1 MQYIG
6 INKPLNKVLGSKKN
20 EKTDKD
26 KIHPRMIVKK
36 TNVQIIKDSAS
47 IKKTE
52 FITTEVD
59 EQDNLFNEPKKMERL
74 DTDNDK
80 AHDDL
85 KTLLMADDD
94 ENLNNLEDGRKS
106 KLEFQKLQIIDT
118 STAII
123 AFIGAF
129 ITIMAYDLE
138 FDQKDNDLLLIL
150 LWVVFVS
157 TKVSIV
163 LNVLK
168 YLQELTYLKA
178 RNLISKKE
186 NLISSGAI
194 WFILLETFVLLLQP
208 YPFLH
213 SIKINVYDSVEGVHY
228 YYYVNDIF
236 AILLMAR
243 VFLLCRILL
252 NNSRYRSPRARRLS
266 TMYGAD
272 NDYLFACKCL
282 MKASPFL
289 TVLVL
294 FGASI
299 FIFGYMLRICERPLN
314 RNPTVVMDFST
325 YWNSMWCVI
334 LTMTTVGYGDFY
346 AKTHFGRIVSF
357 LCCIWGVFVVSLMVV
372 TLNNVLGMSSA
383 EEKALTV
390 LDRLSLRK
398 HLKAEAAYILTNMAK
413 VGVNNKRKKGEE
425 LETEN
430 KKAFRN
436 IKKHLNDFKGISRN
450 IRSLDDGSN
459 ISEEMTRQFEFMR
472 DEIKDIKQQNQDL
485 KDVVN
490 KLNNLI
496 QLKFSDNPIVKNQ
509 VQDSSSKNQSVDNK
523 SENSIN

>member
-157 TKVSIV
+157 TKVS
-163 LNVLK
+163 
-168 YLQELTYLKA
+168 
-178 RNLISKKE
+178 
-186 NLISSGAI
+186 
-194 WFILLETFVLLLQP
+194 
-208 YPFLH
+208 
-213 SIKINVYDSVEGVHY
+213 
-228 YYYVNDIF
+228 
-236 AILLMAR
+236 
-243 VFLLCRILL
+243 
-252 NNSRYRSPRARRLS
+252 S
-266 TMYGAD
+266 T
-272 NDYLFACKCL
+272 
-282 MKASPFL
+282 
-289 TVLVL
+289 
-294 FGASI
+294 
-299 FIFGYMLRICERPLN
+299 
-314 RNPTVVMDFST
+314 
-325 YWNSMWCVI
+325 
-334 LTMTTVGYGDFY
+334 
-346 AKTHFGRIVSF
+346 
-357 LCCIWGVFVVSLMVV
+357 SL
-372 TLNNVLGMSSA
+372 
-383 EEKALTV
+383 
-390 LDRLSLRK
+390 
-398 HLKAEAAYILTNMAK
+398 Y
-413 VGVNNKRKKGEE
+413 
-425 LETEN
+425 
-430 KKAFRN
+430 
-436 IKKHLNDFKGISRN
+436 
-450 IRSLDDGSN
+450 
-459 ISEEMTRQFEFMR
+459 
-472 DEIKDIKQQNQDL
+472 
-485 KDVVN
+485 
-490 KLNNLI
+490 
-496 QLKFSDNPIVKNQ
+496 
-509 VQDSSSKNQSVDNK
+509 SSKSSLLYSCVKRFEILAGTHISQGS
-523 SENSIN
+523 

>member
-213 SIKINVYDSVEGVHY
+213 SKILPVSENL
-228 YYYVNDIF
+228 I
-236 AILLMAR
+236 IL
-243 VFLLCRILL
+243 
-252 NNSRYRSPRARRLS
+252 
-266 TMYGAD
+266 
-272 NDYLFACKCL
+272 
-282 MKASPFL
+282 
-289 TVLVL
+289 
-294 FGASI
+294 
-299 FIFGYMLRICERPLN
+299 
-314 RNPTVVMDFST
+314 
-325 YWNSMWCVI
+325 
-334 LTMTTVGYGDFY
+334 
-346 AKTHFGRIVSF
+346 
-357 LCCIWGVFVVSLMVV
+357 
-372 TLNNVLGMSSA
+372 
-383 EEKALTV
+383 
-390 LDRLSLRK
+390 
-398 HLKAEAAYILTNMAK
+398 
-413 VGVNNKRKKGEE
+413 
-425 LETEN
+425 
-430 KKAFRN
+430 
-436 IKKHLNDFKGISRN
+436 
-450 IRSLDDGSN
+450 IRH
-459 ISEEMTRQFEFMR
+459 
-472 DEIKDIKQQNQDL
+472 QNQR
-485 KDVVN
+485 
-490 KLNNLI
+490 I
-496 QLKFSDNPIVKNQ
+496 
-509 VQDSSSKNQSVDNK
+509 
-523 SENSIN
+523 